1 MPTEAHFSDGL
12 TILGRD
18 HIVKSMLNSSAVD
31 RVFQAL
37 AEPMRRS
44 LVERLSAG
52 PRSVSELAEP
62 FDVTLAAIVQHLQVL
77 EESGIVQSEKVGR
90 VRTCRLDP
98 EGLKL
103 AERWISERRSLWE
116 RRLDRL
122 GALLAEEETPNPS
135 PPPKKRK
142 KP

>member
-1 MPTEAHFSDGL
+1 
-12 TILGRD
+12 
-18 HIVKSMLNSSAVD
+18 MLNNSAVD
-31 RVFQAL
+31 RVFYAL
-37 AEPMRRS
+37 AEPMRRA

-52 PRSVSELAEP
+52 PMSVSDLAQP
-62 FDVTLAAIVQHLQVL
+62 FEVTLAAIVQHIQVL
-77 EESGIVQSEKVGR
+77 EESGVVRSEKVGR
-90 VRTCRLDP
+90 VRTCRLEP

-122 GALLAEEETPNPS
+122 RELLSEDDNPKGW
-135 PPPKKRK
+135 PAKTKKRK